1 MKSSYLTKSRH
12 VEFIFL
18 LRVVGRGFYVEG
30 DTFFSLFFFLINKE
44 KLNQI

>member
-18 LRVVGRGFYVEG
+18 LRVVGRGFHVEG
-30 DTFFSLFFFLINKE
+30 DTFFLINKE